1 MNKKPN
7 EIKKLKKI
15 AESNGFSLV
24 DELWKGRSKTYEFQS
39 NLSKKKYFFVAANIL
54 DKKWPKTDEYYL
66 QELKNIAKQNNG
78 FLISQEWKGSNEKYE
93 FAFHNHQRFFAI
105 TSDIKKAWPKDPK
118 KYFNIINSRTREPQ
132 DFIDEMQKEAEKYG
146 GKLLSEKWLG
156 HDKEYDFEFSD
167 NTKFSFPYSSFRTYG
182 FPKDKTS
189 FLKKSLAAKQ
199 NHDYFLNEL
208 ENLAKDNSCT
218 LESKEWIGSNKYYE
232 FKTKNGDL
240 FKLRAD
246 TLKIKGWPQNL
257 DNHIYLQDRKLMT
270 DEQRIEELNL
280 IAKSRGGILLEKKW
294 LGDKHSY
301 KFKDANNIEFSILP
315 SNLRKGGW
323 SPNEGLISEPICRKV
338 LEHLFN
344 TKFNKNKKILTPEFT
359 GYTNNLELDGYSEEL
374 CIAFEYQGDPSHW
387 DKKNIRYEEVSKRDN
402 IKKKTCEQLGII
414 LIEIPPFEE
423 KRNKWS
429 SLNVLNH
436 VLTAI
441 ETKFKSIGKPLPN
454 LNTDEF
460 KVDLSDINHGI
471 KMLNQ
476 LKEEAKKYNI
486 EVLSKSWYGNKEKH
500 QFRFATGE
508 VFEAVAGDFKKKPP
522 KDAKTFFKFK
532 NAHLRTK
539 IERFESFKQLVEEL
553 NCILLETTW
562 LGIEKK
568 HAILTSENKQF
579 NIFPKDLVYQK
590 DKQEK
595 LLKII
600 NK

>member
-7 EIKKLKKI
+7 ELEKLRNI

-66 QELKNIAKQNNG
+66 QELENIAKKNNG
-78 FLISQEWKGSNEKYE
+78 FLFSKEWKGANEKYE
-93 FAFHNHQRFFAI
+93 FAFHNHQKFFAVA
-105 TSDIKKAWPKDPK
+105 SDIKKSWPKDPK
-118 KYFNIINSRTREPQ
+118 KYFNIINSRTKTPQ

-146 GKLLSEKWLG
+146 GKLLSEIWLG

-167 NTKFSFPYSSFRTYG
+167 NTKFSLLYSSFRTYG

-199 NHDYFLNEL
+199 NDENFLNEL
-208 ENLAKDNSCT
+208 EKLAKDNNCK
-218 LESKEWIGSNKYYE
+218 LESKEWIGSNKHYK
-232 FKTKNGDL
+232 FKNKDGEL
-240 FKLRAD
+240 FTLRAD
-246 TLKIKGWPQNL
+246 SLKIRGWPQNL
-257 DNHIYLQDRKLMT
+257 DNHLYLRERLLMT

-280 IAKSRGGILLEKKW
+280 IAKSRGGILLEEKW
-294 LGDKHSY
+294 LGEKYPH

-344 TKFNKNKKILTPEFT
+344 TKFHKTKKILTPEVT
-359 GYTNNLELDGYSEEL
+359 GYKNNLELDGYSKEL
-374 CIAFEYQGDPSHW
+374 FIAFEYQGDPSHW
-387 DKKNIRYEEVSKRDN
+387 DKENIKYKEVSKRDT

-429 SLNVLNH
+429 SLNALNH

-441 ETKFKSIGKPLPN
+441 ETTFKAIGKPLPN
-454 LNTDEF
+454 LNVDEF
-460 KVDLSDINHGI
+460 KIDLSDINHGI

-476 LKEEAKKYNI
+476 LKEKAKEYNI
-486 EVLSKSWYGNKEKH
+486 EVLSTSWYGNKEKH

-508 VFEAVAGDFKKKPP
+508 IFEAVAGDFKKNPP
-522 KDAKTFFKFK
+522 RNAETFFKFRRSK
-532 NAHLRTK
+532 TMSK
-539 IERFESFKQLVEEL
+539 IDKHTSFKKLMESL
-553 NCILLETTW
+553 NCSLIEKEW
-562 LGIEKK
+562 LGVEQPHI
-568 HAILTSENKQF
+568 ILNNNKEIQ
-579 NIFPKDLVYQK
+579 IIPKDIIYQK
-590 DKQEK
+590 DKEKK
-595 LLKII
+595 LLKLIQR
-600 NK
+600 